1 MARDTL
7 DLKKARPGHG
17 RCDRIRCVSGLTC
30 VIYVFGMP
38 IPIDI
43 NCCIWTEVQ
52 NFHSLV
58 MIVMKLV
65 CSALSWSKFG
75 YWYDHGASPF
85 LTAAGHT
92 TFRYRG
98 PTDESFQNSCTDPYS
113 QVLTIHPKFDKCHA
127 NSLHKFAQAAHWVWR
142 ANWRHNMLVL
152 QMHRSHRF
160 QDWCHVCSLRRFVA
174 TAGCR

>member
-1 MARDTL
+1 MPPGKTVPLIQKPMARDTL

-75 YWYDHGASPF
+75 YWYDHGSSGSWRLQVIPPSDIEDPPMKASRIHAQIHTVKF
-85 LTAAGHT
+85 WQFIQNLTSVMQTVCTNLHKRLIGCE
-92 TFRYRG
+92 G
-98 PTDESFQNSCTDPYS
+98 PTGGTTC
-113 QVLTIHPKFDKCHA
+113 
-127 NSLHKFAQAAHWVWR
+127 
-142 ANWRHNMLVL
+142 
-152 QMHRSHRF
+152 
-160 QDWCHVCSLRRFVA
+160 
-174 TAGCR
+174 